1 VAQSLQRLNVELTD
15 AAGSFESTAL
25 HLSAGVKRAF
35 AAIGNDDKMLFKDIF
50 CEDFHAF
57 ENGISMTGPQLFE
70 LMSRYHAQGRR
81 YRWSVNSPQ
90 IEVQGNLG
98 VVVYVNG
105 GFISETGSDPTP
117 MSWLETVLLR
127 RQGFRWRLAFLHS
140 TRVPQDRT

>member
-1 VAQSLQRLNVELTD
+1 MSAEAQDMVATIE
-15 AAGSFESTAL
+15 
-25 HLSAGVKRAF
+25 RAF
-35 AAIGNDDKMLFKDIF
+35 VAIGNDDQPGLKEIF

-57 ENGISMTGPQLFE
+57 ENGISMTGRELFE
-70 LMSRYHAQGRR
+70 LMSKYHAQGRR

-98 VVVYVNG
+98 VVVYVNR